1 VDPGNLCAVD
11 EAVAARE
18 VRDMADGAEGESGPV
33 EDGAGPSP
41 QVLAENRQAAGS
53 APPKEPGWYPVR
65 ANPNEQTYW
74 DGTDWTGRRRWS
86 AGTGWTEVG
95 ADTLVSTAAPGA
107 AFSGPRMSAN
117 PYAPHPTSTPPA
129 AQFAPGVTV
138 GVLLLMAS
146 SVAMMVGSVT
156 TWISSSASINGTT
169 LFRGTAGAGITV
181 SSAVSGVADGI
192 SNLIG
197 INGFITLIAAA
208 AVLVF
213 AGLMAVSD
221 DWSVRLVGCFV
232 ALASLGLSIYAVVR
246 LAQKLNQV
254 HTPHGVTI
262 NVGWGVIMTL
272 GGAVIATLVA
282 LFEVT
287 RNR

>member
-1 VDPGNLCAVD
+1 
-11 EAVAARE
+11 
-18 VRDMADGAEGESGPV
+18 MADGAEGESGPV
-33 EDGAGPSP
+33 EAGPGPSP
-41 QVLAENRQAAGS
+41 QVLAENRQAGGS

-95 ADTLVSTAAPGA
+95 ADALATSAAPAA
-107 AFSGPRMSAN
+107 AFAGPRLSAN
-117 PYAPHPTSTPPA
+117 PYAPHPTTTSQVVRP
-129 AQFAPGVTV
+129 APGVTV
-138 GVLLLMAS
+138 GTLLLVAS
-146 SVAMMVGSVT
+146 SVAMMIGSVA
-156 TWISSSASINGTT
+156 TWISSSTSLGGISLFAGT
-169 LFRGTAGAGITV
+169 GGAVHTV
-181 SSAVSGVADGI
+181 STAVPGVEDGI
-192 SNLIG
+192 SGLIG
-197 INGFITLIAAA
+197 INGYITLIAAGV
-208 AVLVF
+208 VLVF

-221 DWSVRLVGCFV
+221 DWSVRLIECIA

-254 HTPHGVTI
+254 HVPHGVSL
-262 NVGWGVIMTL
+262 NVGWGVILTL
-272 GGAVIATLVA
+272 GTAVVATLVA